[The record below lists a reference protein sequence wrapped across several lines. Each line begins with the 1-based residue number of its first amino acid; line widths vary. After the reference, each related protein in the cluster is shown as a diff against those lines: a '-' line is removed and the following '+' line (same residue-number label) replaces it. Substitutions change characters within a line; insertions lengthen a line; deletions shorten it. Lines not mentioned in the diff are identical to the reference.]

1 LSEQIQNTGI
11 NFAKPQK
18 EKDHGEGLGPK
29 IKHKFDLREVIAPFA
44 FLKVT
49 QAFRDMKPGDILQL
63 TGDDPK
69 TRIEIFKVLHTVR
82 YTVVDT
88 QEEGNYYCIS
98 IKKEH

>member
-1 LSEQIQNTGI
+1 LET
-11 NFAKPQK
+11 
-18 EKDHGEGLGPK
+18 E

-49 QAFRDMKPGDILQL
+49 QAFRDMKPGDILQVA
-63 TGDDPK
+63 GDDPK

-98 IKKEH
+98 IKKET